1 MAGGISVHVV
11 DTTRGRPAKGMK
23 VEIWRLG
30 RTPRQLAAGR
40 LSDAGTLDH
49 AIVQGVGVHRGIY
62 EVRFDA
68 GAFFRHIKPRLPS
81 PPFLGIVP
89 FRFGLARV
97 DEHFHL
103 PLKISPWGF
112 SLYRGG

>member
-11 DTTRGRPAKGMK
+11 DTTRGRPAKGMI

-30 RTPRQLAAGR
+30 RVPRRLARGK
-40 LSDAGTLDH
+40 LSAAGTLDH
-49 AIVQGVGVHRGIY
+49 PIATGVGVTRGVY

-68 GAFFRHIKPRLPS
+68 GRFFRGYKPALPA
-81 PPFLGIVP
+81 PPFLDIVP
-89 FRFGLARV
+89 FRFGIGRV
-97 DEHFHL
+97 AEHFHL
-103 PLKISPWGF
+103 PMKISPWGF